1 MKVGQRLF
9 LSVVPAVLGLFFVAA
24 LAYWGRYARTA
35 PELVIVLAA
44 VAALASL
51 VVAWRNT
58 SYVAHRVQ
66 RLAGHSWRTNGE
78 SIASRQHALRELGI
92 VDELDD
98 IEATVAGLSDAIV
111 RARVDAARHEHEA
124 VERAQEGEALL
135 QAVSAR
141 FAVRAQEA
149 QLPLHILL
157 SSPFGELNENQE
169 EMLGAAM
176 SAVNA
181 IDADV
186 RELRKLVQLNRG
198 ELSIESQPM
207 NFAELLRPTLAIAA
221 ARAEAAQVQLR
232 AMTADAIPRVIV
244 DAVQAQEALTS
255 LLTDAIAHT
264 EKGGDVDVDA
274 DEIEPS
280 RVRITIAHRPVLA
293 ATDTAV
299 SLEMRLARRLL
310 EAQGCTIEVTGSST
324 MIGLPAESA
333 SQVER

>member
-9 LSVVPAVLGLFFVAA
+9 LSVLPAVLGLFFVAA

-66 RLAGHSWRTNGE
+66 RLAGHSWRTSGE
-78 SIASRQHALRELGI
+78 SIASRQHALRELGMI
-92 VDELDD
+92 DELDD
-98 IEATVAGLSDAIV
+98 IEATVAGLSDAVV
-111 RARVDAARHEHEA
+111 RAREDAARHVREA
-124 VERAQEGEALL
+124 VARAQEVEALL
-135 QAVSAR
+135 QAVTER

-176 SAVNA
+176 SAV
-181 IDADV
+181 DAMDTEV
-186 RELRKLVQLNRG
+186 RDLRKLVQLNRG
-198 ELSIESQPM
+198 QLSIVRQPM
-207 NFAELLRPTLAIAA
+207 NLAELLRPTLAIAA
-221 ARAEAAQVQLR
+221 ARAESAQVQLR
-232 AMTADAIPRVIV
+232 AVIADTVPRVTV

-255 LLTDAIAHT
+255 LLTDAVTHT

-274 DEIEPS
+274 GEVDGS
-280 RVRITIAHRPVLA
+280 LVRITIAHRPALA

-299 SLEMRLARRLL
+299 PLEMRLARRLL
-310 EAQGCTIEVTGSST
+310 EAQACTMEVTGSST
-324 MIGLPAESA
+324 RIELPAESA
-333 SQVER
+333 SHIER